1 MWLSRMRIGTRLGA
15 GFGFMVVLMLFVGG
29 VGVLQTQRMNA
40 NSEDIANN
48 WLPSIEALDQLRASL
63 NHERR
68 VVLRHVLEV
77 DEAGKRAQA
86 EIKQKI
92 EKETLLALIAKYES
106 LISSQTERDLFEA
119 VKSKIASWQQ
129 TDAKLIEL
137 SNGGEAQFA
146 EARKLATG
154 ESGEQFA
161 SLMAALDKSLAVN
174 VEGMQSAIQASR
186 EAHRSALWQLFGSL
200 GVAAAIA
207 GVFSVF
213 IRRSITRPL
222 GLALEQTEAV
232 AGGDLSRQAQVES
245 QDELGQLVTSLNR
258 MTVRLSDVVR
268 GIRQS
273 TESIVTASSEIAQGN
288 SDLSGRTEHQAA
300 SLQETAA
307 SMQQMNDTVRT
318 NSDNARQANELA
330 TQATNVAAQGGNDVD
345 AVVQTMTGIQESSRR
360 IADIISVID
369 GIAFQTNILALNAA
383 VEAARAGEQGRGFA
397 VVASEVRSLAQRSA
411 NAAREIKGLITDS
424 VEKVE
429 QGTAQV
435 NGAGR
440 TIQDVVLQVRKV
452 NDLIAEIS
460 SSSTEQSQGVGQIN
474 VAVSQLDQTTQQNA
488 ALVEQTSAAAESLRQ
503 QARQLA
509 DAVAVFKVGA

>member
-1 MWLSRMRIGTRLGA
+1 MWLSQMRIGTRLGA
-15 GFGFMVVLMLFVGG
+15 GFGFMVVLMLFVAG

-40 NSEDIANN
+40 NSEDIADN
-48 WLPSIEALDQLRASL
+48 WLPSIEALDQLRGSL

-68 VVLRHVLEV
+68 VALRHVLEP

-86 EIKQKI
+86 EIMMKI
-92 EKETLLALIAKYES
+92 EKETLPALIAKYES
-106 LISSQTERDLFEA
+106 LISSDAERQLFET
-119 VKSKIASWQQ
+119 VKSHITAWKQ
-129 TDAKLIEL
+129 TDARLIEA
-137 SNGGEAQFA
+137 SNAGEAQFA

-154 ESGEQFA
+154 ESGEQFVA
-161 SLMAALDKSLAVN
+161 LMAALDKSIAVN
-174 VEGMQSAIQASR
+174 VEGMQAAIQASR
-186 EAHRSALWQLFGSL
+186 DAYRSALWQLIGAF

-207 GVFSVF
+207 GVLSVR
-213 IRRSITRPL
+213 IRQSITRPL
-222 GLALEQTEAV
+222 TQALDQSEAV
-232 AGGDLSRQAQVES
+232 AAGDLTRQARVDS

-258 MTVRLSDVVR
+258 MTASLSDVVR

-318 NSDNARQANELA
+318 NSDNARQANQLA
-330 TQATNVAAQGGNDVD
+330 MQATSVASQGGSDVD